1 MPVTGNQRSEYVT
14 PGERQNALQS
24 TARMCNNE
32 IKTTLAALPA
42 NTNKD
47 SITRPIILRHYEKI
61 KPLGYKLAWLLF
73 AIGVLNGQFKWN
85 R

>member
-1 MPVTGNQRSEYVT
+1 MT
-14 PGERQNALQS
+14 PEEKQNALQS
-24 TARMCNNE
+24 TARNCNNE

-47 SITRPIILRHYEKI
+47 SITRPIILRHYEKL

>member
-1 MPVTGNQRSEYVT
+1 MT
-14 PGERQNALQS
+14 PEEKQNALLS
-24 TARMCNNE
+24 AAKNCNNE
-32 IKTTLAALPA
+32 IKSTLAALPA

-47 SITRPIILRHYEKI
+47 SITRPIILRHYEKL

-73 AIGVLNGQFKWN
+73 SIGVLNGQFKWN

>member
-1 MPVTGNQRSEYVT
+1 MT
-14 PGERQNALQS
+14 PEEKQNALQS
-24 TARMCNNE
+24 TARSCNNE
-32 IKTTLAALPA
+32 IKTTLAAMPA

-47 SITRPIILRHYEKI
+47 STTRPIILRHYEKL

>member
-1 MPVTGNQRSEYVT
+1 MT
-14 PGERQNALQS
+14 PEEKQNALQS
-24 TARMCNNE
+24 AARMCNNE

-73 AIGVLNGQFKWN
+73 AIGVLNGQFKWY

>member
-1 MPVTGNQRSEYVT
+1 MT
-14 PGERQNALQS
+14 PEEKQNALLS
-24 TARMCNNE
+24 AARNCNNE

-47 SITRPIILRHYEKI
+47 SITRPIILRHYEKL

>member
-1 MPVTGNQRSEYVT
+1 MASTKKPNYSAKVKYWADGVTGE
-14 PGERQNALQS
+14 
-24 TARMCNNE
+24 C
-32 IKTTLAALPA
+32 
-42 NTNKD
+42 
-47 SITRPIILRHYEKI
+47 TRPIILRHYEKI

>member
-1 MPVTGNQRSEYVT
+1 MT
-14 PGERQNALQS
+14 PEEKQNALQS
-24 TARMCNNE
+24 TARNCNNE

-73 AIGVLNGQFKWN
+73 SIGVLNGQFKWN

>member
-1 MPVTGNQRSEYVT
+1 MT
-14 PGERQNALQS
+14 PEEKQNALQS
-24 TARMCNNE
+24 AAKNCNNE

>member
-1 MPVTGNQRSEYVT
+1 MTSE
-14 PGERQNALQS
+14 ERQNALQS
-24 TARMCNNE
+24 AARNCNNE

-73 AIGVLNGQFKWN
+73 AIGVLNGRFKWN

>member
-1 MPVTGNQRSEYVT
+1 MT
-14 PGERQNALQS
+14 PEERQNALQS

-32 IKTTLAALPA
+32 IKTTLAAMPA

-47 SITRPIILRHYEKI
+47 SITRPIILRHYEKL

>member
-1 MPVTGNQRSEYVT
+1 MT
-14 PGERQNALQS
+14 PEERQNALQS
-24 TARMCNNE
+24 AARMCNNK

-47 SITRPIILRHYEKI
+47 SITRPIILRHYEKL

-73 AIGVLNGQFKWN
+73 AIGVLNGHFKWD

>member
-1 MPVTGNQRSEYVT
+1 MT
-14 PGERQNALQS
+14 PEERQNALQS
-24 TARMCNNE
+24 AARMCNNE

>member
-1 MPVTGNQRSEYVT
+1 MT
-14 PGERQNALQS
+14 PEERQNALQS
-24 TARMCNNE
+24 AARNCNNE

-47 SITRPIILRHYEKI
+47 SITHPIILRHYEKI

>member
-1 MPVTGNQRSEYVT
+1 MT
-14 PGERQNALQS
+14 PEEKQNALLS
-24 TARMCNNE
+24 AARMCNNE
-32 IKTTLAALPA
+32 IKNTLAALPA

-47 SITRPIILRHYEKI
+47 SITRPIILRHYEKL

>member
-1 MPVTGNQRSEYVT
+1 MT
-14 PGERQNALQS
+14 PEERQNALQS

-61 KPLGYKLAWLLF
+61 KPLGYKLAWLIF

>member
-1 MPVTGNQRSEYVT
+1 MT
-14 PGERQNALQS
+14 PEERQNALQS
-24 TARMCNNE
+24 AARNCNNE
-32 IKTTLAALPA
+32 IKTTLAAMPA

-47 SITRPIILRHYEKI
+47 SITRPIILRHYEKL

>member
-1 MPVTGNQRSEYVT
+1 MT
-14 PGERQNALQS
+14 PEEKQNALQS
-24 TARMCNNE
+24 AARMCNNE

-47 SITRPIILRHYEKI
+47 SITRPIILRHYEKL

>member
-1 MPVTGNQRSEYVT
+1 MTQE
-14 PGERQNALQS
+14 EKQNALQS
-24 TARMCNNE
+24 AARNCNNE

>member
-1 MPVTGNQRSEYVT
+1 MT
-14 PGERQNALQS
+14 PEEKQNALQS
-24 TARMCNNE
+24 AARNCNNE
-32 IKTTLAALPA
+32 IKTALDALPA

-47 SITRPIILRHYEKI
+47 TITRPIILRHYEKI

>member
-1 MPVTGNQRSEYVT
+1 MT
-14 PGERQNALQS
+14 PEERQNALQS

-47 SITRPIILRHYEKI
+47 SITRPIILRHYEKL

-73 AIGVLNGQFKWN
+73 AIGVLNGQFKWT

>member
-1 MPVTGNQRSEYVT
+1 MT
-14 PGERQNALQS
+14 PEERQNALQS
-24 TARMCNNE
+24 AARNCNNE

-47 SITRPIILRHYEKI
+47 SITRPIIPRHYEKI

>member
-1 MPVTGNQRSEYVT
+1 MT
-14 PGERQNALQS
+14 PEERQNALLS
-24 TARMCNNE
+24 AARNCNNE

-47 SITRPIILRHYEKI
+47 SITRPIILRHYEKL

>member
-1 MPVTGNQRSEYVT
+1 MT
-14 PGERQNALQS
+14 PEEKQNALLS
-24 TARMCNNE
+24 AAKNCNNE

-47 SITRPIILRHYEKI
+47 SITRPIILRHYEKL

>member
-1 MPVTGNQRSEYVT
+1 MT
-14 PGERQNALQS
+14 PEERQNALLS
-24 TARMCNNE
+24 AAKNCNNE

-47 SITRPIILRHYEKI
+47 SITSPIILRHYEKI

>member
-1 MPVTGNQRSEYVT
+1 MT
-14 PGERQNALQS
+14 PEERQNALQS
-24 TARMCNNE
+24 AARNCNNE
-32 IKTTLAALPA
+32 IKTTLAALPS

-73 AIGVLNGQFKWN
+73 AIGVLNGQFKWD

>member
-1 MPVTGNQRSEYVT
+1 MT
-14 PGERQNALQS
+14 PEERQNALQS

-32 IKTTLAALPA
+32 IKSTLAALPA

-47 SITRPIILRHYEKI
+47 SITRPIILRHYEKL

>member
-1 MPVTGNQRSEYVT
+1 MT
-14 PGERQNALQS
+14 PEEKQNALLS
-24 TARMCNNE
+24 AAKNCNNE

-47 SITRPIILRHYEKI
+47 SITRPIILRHYEKL

-73 AIGVLNGQFKWN
+73 AIGVLNGQFKWD

>member
-1 MPVTGNQRSEYVT
+1 MT
-14 PGERQNALQS
+14 PQERQNALQS
-24 TARMCNNE
+24 AARNCNNE

>member
-1 MPVTGNQRSEYVT
+1 VT
-14 PGERQNALQS
+14 PEERQNALQS

-47 SITRPIILRHYEKI
+47 SITRPIILRHYEKL

-73 AIGVLNGQFKWN
+73 AIGVLSGQFKWS

>member
-1 MPVTGNQRSEYVT
+1 MT
-14 PGERQNALQS
+14 PEERQNALQS
-24 TARMCNNE
+24 TARSCNNE

>member
-1 MPVTGNQRSEYVT
+1 MT
-14 PGERQNALQS
+14 PEERQNALQS

-47 SITRPIILRHYEKI
+47 SITRPIILRHYETV

-73 AIGVLNGQFKWN
+73 AIGVLNGQFKWD

>member
-1 MPVTGNQRSEYVT
+1 MT
-14 PGERQNALQS
+14 PEERHNALQS
-24 TARMCNNE
+24 AARNCNNE
-32 IKTTLAALPA
+32 IKTTLAALPV
-42 NTNKD
+42 NINKD

-73 AIGVLNGQFKWN
+73 AIGVLDGQFKWN

>member
-1 MPVTGNQRSEYVT
+1 MT
-14 PGERQNALQS
+14 PEERQNALQS

-47 SITRPIILRHYEKI
+47 SISRPIILRHYEKL

-73 AIGVLNGQFKWN
+73 AIGVLNGHFKWD

>member
-1 MPVTGNQRSEYVT
+1 MT
-14 PGERQNALQS
+14 PEERQNALQS
-24 TARMCNNE
+24 AARNCNNE

-47 SITRPIILRHYEKI
+47 PITRPIILRHYEKI

>member
-1 MPVTGNQRSEYVT
+1 MT
-14 PGERQNALQS
+14 PEEKQNALLS
-24 TARMCNNE
+24 AARNCNNE
-32 IKTTLAALPA
+32 IKTTLAAMPA

>member
-1 MPVTGNQRSEYVT
+1 MTSQEK
-14 PGERQNALQS
+14 QNALLS
-24 TARMCNNE
+24 TARKCNNE

>member
-1 MPVTGNQRSEYVT
+1 MT
-14 PGERQNALQS
+14 PEERQNALQS
-24 TARMCNNE
+24 AARSCNNE

-47 SITRPIILRHYEKI
+47 FITRPIILRHYEKL

>member
-1 MPVTGNQRSEYVT
+1 MTSE
-14 PGERQNALQS
+14 ERQNALQS
-24 TARMCNNE
+24 AAKNCNNE